1 MINDFTI
8 IIQGRCELEQLQLW
22 IDNYSDWNVVVSTW
36 NDFDLDIKFPQNWK
50 IIKSEY
56 PPFDFH
62 CQNLEKQVVSTLNA
76 LKEVN
81 TEYVVKVR
89 GDEYYS
95 KLELVYNKMKE
106 VHPKVLCSS
115 IFFRPLWLYPFHI
128 SDHLICSTKQNI
140 KIMFEKCLEMLSK
153 VKKFN
158 NSPETHL
165 GFSFVA
171 GKENLDLFDL
181 EKYLDRNEEL
191 MKKWY
196 HIIDINELQPY
207 IATESNIDGRIYYRN
222 NYGNGSHNIKE
233 L

>member
-50 IIKSEY
+50 IIKSDY

-81 TEYVVKVR
+81 TEYVVKLR

-95 KLELVYNKMKE
+95 KLELVYNKMKQ

-115 IFFRPLWLYPFHI
+115 VFFRPLWLYPFHI
-128 SDHLICSTKQNI
+128 SDHLICSTKENI
-140 KIMFEKCLEMLSK
+140 KIMFEKCLEMLLK
-153 VKKFN
+153 VRKFN